1 MEQGFQNNFQKEEQG
16 IDIKDLLYKILGF
29 WPFVLGGA
37 LIGLAIAF
45 TVNRYTK
52 NVFELSTLLAVEEN
66 NNNPLGSADNII
78 SFTWSNKDPL
88 QGRIAILQ
96 SYTQNLAVAKE
107 LGWEVAYW
115 NTGRLVESEVYTQ
128 APEDFGLKDFGD
140 KTESYLYSDASA
152 AIGVQQPTEKGWG
165 GSGIST
171 PSHCC
176 CNRRSGSVDSDWGR
190 CLAPKTHQT

>member
-1 MEQGFQNNFQKEEQG
+1 MA
-16 IDIKDLLYKILGF
+16 ICLG
-29 WPFVLGGA
+29 WA

-52 NVFELSTLLAVEEN
+52 DEFELSTLLAVEEN

-88 QGRIAILQ
+88 QGRIAILK

-115 NTGRLVESEVYTQ
+115 NTGRLVESEVYAQ
-128 APEDFGLKDFGD
+128 APYTVEFD
-140 KTESYLYSDASA
+140 KTVPQP
-152 AIGVQQPTEKGWG
+152 IGVRFNLVLNQEG
-165 GSGIST
+165 
-171 PSHCC
+171 
-176 CNRRSGSVDSDWGR
+176 
-190 CLAPKTHQT
+190 